1 VDKNKQRKENKKEEE
16 KKMIRKEM
24 NLAGR
29 TLAIETGE
37 VARQSDGS
45 VMVYYGDTTVLVA
58 VNAAKTAREDIDY
71 FPLQVEYREKHY
83 AGGKIPGGFFK
94 REARPSEHEVLTS
107 RLTDRPIRPLFPK
120 GFKNETQIMITVLSS
135 DGENMPDVLAG
146 VGASAALS
154 ISSIPFN
161 GPIATVRVGRKGDE
175 FILNPTRTEMGES
188 DLELIVSGN
197 EAAVV
202 MVEGEAEELPE
213 NTILEALNFAHKHIK
228 TLIDFQKELIAACDV
243 TKRELDLPSEN
254 EALSKAV
261 MDKVGNKITEIVK
274 VVDKHER
281 NDAKSV
287 LVDEVKESL
296 AESFPDMEKD
306 ISAIIGDEFKAGF
319 RERILAEGVRSDGR
333 STTEIRPITIKP
345 KFLPRTHGSA
355 LFTRGETQ
363 ALVVTTLGSKR
374 DEMIVDSM
382 DEDYKKNYY
391 LHYNFP
397 PYCVGETGRIG
408 FTSRREIGHGNLAQ
422 RALKPVMPNYDDFPY
437 TLRLVSEIM
446 ESNGSSSMA
455 SVCGGSVSMMSAGV
469 PLREHVS
476 GIAMGL
482 ITDGKRHA
490 VLSDILGMEDHL
502 GDMDFKV
509 TGSSKGITAIQLD
522 LKIEGISFELLTEA
536 LEQAKEGRMHIIGL
550 MNEAIP
556 EAGELSDFAPRIL
569 SMQINPEKI
578 GALIGPGGK
587 NIKKII
593 EDTECEVNV
602 DDDGTV
608 TVAGADAA
616 KCNDAL
622 ELVRAITFEPEVGM
636 EFEGKVTRLMTFGAF
651 VEFAPG
657 REGLVHISELNWART
672 ERVED
677 VCKPGDSM
685 KIKLMKIDDQ
695 GRLDFSRKALMEKP
709 EGWTPPPPRKPRDN
723 RDGGKRPFRK
733 KRF

>member
-1 VDKNKQRKENKKEEE
+1 
-16 KKMIRKEM
+16 MIRKEM